1 MNPEEN
7 QLWNRI
13 QLFKIDNENDSFQF
27 SDRLVRE
34 NGWTKSYALRVIEEY
49 KRFIFLSCISKQEL
63 TPSDAVDQVWH
74 LHLTYTKSYWKDFCG
89 NTLGREFHHHPTKG
103 GKQQAKK
110 FESCYSNLRTRY
122 INTFLENP
130 PLDIWFHTKD
140 RFSDIHFQRVN
151 LSKNWIVPKPS
162 VHFKPYF
169 LGFLMI
175 LVGLISIQATN
186 ILIPI
191 IVAVFVLFGLFFL
204 AFKYKGKGDESGCYN
219 TSGCSV
225 IASSDHHSDSTND
238 FEIGDST
245 DGDSGCSSDGCS
257 GCGGGD

>member
-1 MNPEEN
+1 M
-7 QLWNRI
+7 
-13 QLFKIDNENDSFQF
+13 
-27 SDRLVRE
+27 
-34 NGWTKSYALRVIEEY
+34 
-49 KRFIFLSCISKQEL
+49 
-63 TPSDAVDQVWH
+63 
-74 LHLTYTKSYWKDFCG
+74 
-89 NTLGREFHHHPTKG
+89 
-103 GKQQAKK
+103 
-110 FESCYSNLRTRY
+110 
-122 INTFLENP
+122 NTFLENP
-130 PLDIWFHTKD
+130 PLDIWFHTKE
-140 RFSDIHFQRVN
+140 RFSDTHFQRVN

-162 VHFKPYF
+162 VHFKSYF

-225 IASSDHHSDSTND
+225 IATSDDYSDSTND